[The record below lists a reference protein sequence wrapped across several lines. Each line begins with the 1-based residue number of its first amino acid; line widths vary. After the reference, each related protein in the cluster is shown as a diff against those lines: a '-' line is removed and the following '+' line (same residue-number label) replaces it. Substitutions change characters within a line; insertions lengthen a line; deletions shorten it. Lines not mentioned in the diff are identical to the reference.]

1 MSHEQQD
8 AVSAILARER
18 SRARM
23 RVATVTVGVAAL
35 ATAGAVAY
43 NLPAPTPKKVVATV
57 VTPATT
63 QPAAPVVTQYYGDDG
78 EGGTRTSTPSAAP
91 GSTATK
97 APSHTTSG
105 GS

>member
-1 MSHEQQD
+1 MRYGRD
-8 AVSAILARER
+8 TMSAIMERER
-18 SRARM
+18 SRSRM

-43 NLPAPTPKKVVATV
+43 NLPAPVHQKTTASTGAV
-57 VTPATT
+57 PATST
-63 QPAAPVVTQYYGDDG
+63 QPPSAPVRYSGDDG
-78 EGGTRTSTPSAAP
+78 GEGGPRTPTTAP